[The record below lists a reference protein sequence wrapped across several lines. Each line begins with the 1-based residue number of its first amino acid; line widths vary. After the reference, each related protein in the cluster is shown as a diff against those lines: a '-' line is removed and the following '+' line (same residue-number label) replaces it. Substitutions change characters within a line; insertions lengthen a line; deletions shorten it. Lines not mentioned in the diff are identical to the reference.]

1 MRLFAV
7 ATATTVLAASLAV
20 SAGPLQTLK
29 RLLRSVEARLD
40 TQGAIYLI
48 TNDPKE
54 NVIITASI
62 HGDGTL
68 TLDSAVPA
76 GGRGLSGIPNPI
88 SPDAI
93 FSQGSIQASANG
105 QVLATVNPGSNTISL
120 FSINPA
126 VPTEL
131 TPLGGPVSSEGEF
144 PISLTF
150 NNNGTRLCVLN
161 GGAVAG
167 VNCFT
172 VDRSVGL
179 VSVPNTLRS
188 VPLNKTTPPAG
199 PAGTA
204 SQIVFNHDETKL
216 LVSVK
221 GAPPISVGFL
231 AVWDINTDGS
241 LSPQFTQVPPVKGGA
256 VTFSL
261 TPIPG
266 KNAFLSTD
274 ASVGFS
280 VFDFD
285 DLAKSTLTPIP
296 GQQAT
301 CWSQFS
307 NQSGTFFLTDVT
319 TSILTEVSVDQNL
332 QGSIVKQYPL
342 GPGAGTIDDTI
353 ATINGKD
360 FLYVHAA
367 NFTSVDVLAIGA
379 TPGTAERI
387 FTLDFGGPARAAGIS
402 VDPLNLQGMTH
413 FVRA

>member
-1 MRLFAV
+1 MRLFA
-7 ATATTVLAASLAV
+7 ATAITILAASATI
-20 SAGPLQTLK
+20 SAGPLQTVK
-29 RLLRSVEARLD
+29 RLFKSAEALLD
-40 TQGAIYLI
+40 THGAIYLI

-68 TLDSAVPA
+68 TLDSAVPT

-105 QVLATVNPGSNTISL
+105 QLLATVNPGSNTISL
-120 FSINPA
+120 FSINPST
-126 VPTEL
+126 PTEL
-131 TPLGGPVSSEGEF
+131 TPLGDPVSSEGEF
-144 PISLTF
+144 PISLAF
-150 NNNGTRLCVLN
+150 NNDGTRLCVLN

-172 VDRSVGL
+172 VDKSIGL
-179 VSVPNTLRS
+179 VSIPDTLRS
-188 VPLNKTTPPAG
+188 IPLNKTTPPAG

-204 SQIVFNHDETKL
+204 SQIVFNRDETEL

-221 GAPPISVGFL
+221 GAPPTSVGFL
-231 AVWDINTDGS
+231 AVWNISTDGS
-241 LSPQFTQVPPVKGGA
+241 LSPQFTEVPPVKGGA

-274 ASVGFS
+274 ASIGFS

-285 DLAKSTLTPIP
+285 DLANSTLTPIP

-319 TSILTEVSVDQNL
+319 TSIVTEVAVDENF
-332 QGSIVKQYPL
+332 QGSIIKQYPL

-353 ATINGKD
+353 ATIDGND
-360 FLYVHAA
+360 FLYVNAA
-367 NFTSVDVLAIGA
+367 NFTSIDVLAIGN
-379 TPGTAERI
+379 TPGGAKKI
-387 FTLDFGGPARAAGIS
+387 FSLDFGGPAREVGIP
-402 VDPLNLQGMTH
+402 VDPLNIQGMTH
-413 FVRA
+413 FIRV